1 MLGHEHIITLT
12 GRAAVEPHWGKKP
25 QRQKKEP
32 CMLSMEKNR
41 LLQVQGSFCQK
52 KKKYVFYKKL
62 YFPFEGVLYTYGCLF
77 CVICC
82 LLWFICVMV
91 LF

>member
-32 CMLSMEKNR
+32 CMLSMVKKQATASTGVV
-41 LLQVQGSFCQK
+41 LSK
-52 KKKYVFYKKL
+52 KKIHIL
-62 YFPFEGVLYTYGCLF
+62 
-77 CVICC
+77 
-82 LLWFICVMV
+82 
-91 LF
+91 